1 MNQEKIGKFIQEK
14 RKEKKI
20 TQERLAERL
29 GVTEKSVSN
38 WENGRNMPD
47 LSLFKPL
54 CDELGIT
61 INDLMSGE
69 VVKGEELKEKAESNL
84 LNTIIYS
91 NEKIKN
97 NNNLIS
103 LFIII
108 FGLIIVISALA
119 IFPSESSF
127 GSIYSIIGGIIILF
141 GVNKLV
147 KFTIVKRIIMNI
159 VCFLLYFVFLLSI
172 DFLSVNYMHQAPRFS
187 YLKESSNNMIVYKSL
202 FTNVYRINVDTKN
215 EYYIVD
221 NKKEYTSD
229 TVPTVPFN
237 RNISGIDNIIKYKSK
252 YIGDNSNTINLVY
265 SLPLSEFSPVFE
277 IDSDNF
283 GLTINYHMTNWYI
296 DELYLKQSLIYNS
309 VSIFT
314 LIDNV
319 SYIKYNFTGG
329 SYYITRDDIESYP
342 NYNKIKS
349 KEINKDNFNKYLENK
364 IKNEQFIE
372 KEFKN
377 LFK

>member
-127 GSIYSIIGGIIILF
+127 GSIYSVIGGIIILF

-147 KFTIVKRIIMNI
+147 KFTLVKRIIMNI

-237 RNISGIDNIIKYKSK
+237 RNVSGIDNVIKYKSK

-319 SYIKYNFTGG
+319 SYIKYNFTGE